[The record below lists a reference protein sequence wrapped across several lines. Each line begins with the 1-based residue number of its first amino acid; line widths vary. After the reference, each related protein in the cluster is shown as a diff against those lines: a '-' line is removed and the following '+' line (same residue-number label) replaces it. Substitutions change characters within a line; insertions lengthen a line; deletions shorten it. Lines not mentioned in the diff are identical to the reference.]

1 MLNSDESIIEFDTSF
16 IVSKTAFNFFNV
28 LFLSNNIVLD
38 FFKLSLFSSSSSFII
53 RSCFKILI
61 WLKSY
66 VFVFF
71 KAYLYTFVVVLI
83 VLSIFVLDL
92 FLFFNSFLSF
102 TFFWELSIW
111 KVEGTVTSDTLFV
124 PALI

>member
-16 IVSKTAFNFFNV
+16 IVSKIAFNFFNV

-38 FFKLSLFSSSSSFII
+38 FKLFSSSSSFII

-83 VLSIFVLDL
+83 VLSIFV
-92 FLFFNSFLSF
+92 
-102 TFFWELSIW
+102 
-111 KVEGTVTSDTLFV
+111 
-124 PALI
+124 